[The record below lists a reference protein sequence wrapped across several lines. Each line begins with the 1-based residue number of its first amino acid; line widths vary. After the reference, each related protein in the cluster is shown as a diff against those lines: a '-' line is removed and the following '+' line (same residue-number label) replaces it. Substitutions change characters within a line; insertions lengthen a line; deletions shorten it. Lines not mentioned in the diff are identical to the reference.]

1 MILQHGK
8 SSTLNAQV
16 NFLKMTNKQNFVSK
30 VLKHVQTLVPLQS
43 IVDKLNINVKK
54 QVKTQVNRENFAP
67 IVFIAVEDLVVD
79 KKYQRYINEGFI
91 KKARRKGGF
100 KPDLTRPLIIAKRP
114 ERLGGQ
120 NVIVDGQHTGCLAT
134 VYLTGDGSQEVPCQ
148 IPSVL
153 QHPEDRSLAECERVE
168 SEFFDDTNYLRN
180 NPNAIARLRAGVSS
194 GNAKALA
201 WEETFASIGVNVE
214 KIGAPE
220 GHEVY
225 GLSKLQAAINKYGVT
240 YTKQAVEL
248 YANTI
253 KYSTSDVWKHP
264 LQGPLILGLAA
275 AYHFVDNYAGNGDKK
290 KGFVNFLENH
300 LTSKTPKEWTEKTSG
315 VIMDQLILEDKLV
328 EYYNAAVSFGVI
340 KAPKIGIKTIEAWK
354 ADPIHGKAKDEDG
367 EEEES

>member
-16 NFLKMTNKQNFVSK
+16 NFLKMSNKQNFVSS
-30 VLKHVQTLVPLQS
+30 VVKHVQTLVPLQS

-79 KKYQRYINEGFI
+79 KKYQRYINESFI

-114 ERLGGQ
+114 EKLGGQ

-134 VYLTGDGSQEVPCQ
+134 VYLTGDGTQEVPCQ

-194 GNAKALA
+194 GNVKALA

-253 KYSTSDVWKHP
+253 KYSTSDAWKHP

-275 AYHFVDNYAGNGDKK
+275 AYHFVDNYAGNGDTK
-290 KGFVNFLENH
+290 KGFINFLENH
-300 LTSKTPKEWTEKTSG
+300 LLSKNPKEWTEKTSG

-328 EYYNAAVSFGVI
+328 VHYNAAVSFGVI
-340 KAPKIGIKTIEAWK
+340 QAPKIGPVRVESWK
-354 ADPIHGKAKDEDG
+354 ADPIHGKTKDED
-367 EEEES
+367 EEES

>member
-1 MILQHGK
+1 M
-8 SSTLNAQV
+8 
-16 NFLKMTNKQNFVSK
+16 
-30 VLKHVQTLVPLQS
+30 KHVQTLVPLQN

-54 QVKTQVNRENFAP
+54 QVKTQVNREDFAP

-79 KKYQRYINEGFI
+79 KKYQRYINESFI

-114 ERLGGQ
+114 QKLGGQ

-134 VYLTGDGSQEVPCQ
+134 VYLAGDGTQEVPCQ

-153 QHPEDRSLAECERVE
+153 QHPEDRSLNECETVE

-180 NPNAIARLRAGVSS
+180 NPNAIARLRAGVAS
-194 GNAKALA
+194 GNVKALA

-225 GLSKLQAAINKYGVT
+225 GLSKLQTSINKYGST

-248 YANTI
+248 YASTI

-275 AYHFVDNYAGNGDKK
+275 AYHFIDNYAGNGDKK
-290 KGFVNFLENH
+290 RGFINFLENH
-300 LTSKTPKEWTEKTSG
+300 LTTRNPKEWTEKTSG

-328 EYYNAAVSFGVI
+328 ESYNSAVRFGVI
-340 KAPKIGIKTIEAWK
+340 KAPKIGNDLVVAWK
-354 ADPIHGKAKDEDG
+354 LDPIHGKTKDEDD
-367 EEEES
+367 EDES

>member
-354 ADPIHGKAKDEDG
+354 ADPIHGKVKDEDG

>member
-30 VLKHVQTLVPLQS
+30 VLKNVQTLVPLQS

-354 ADPIHGKAKDEDG
+354 ADPIHGKAKDED
-367 EEEES
+367 ENEEES

>member
-1 MILQHGK
+1 M
-8 SSTLNAQV
+8 S
-16 NFLKMTNKQNFVSK
+16 NKQNFVSS
-30 VLKHVQTLVPLQS
+30 VMKHVQTLVPLQN

-54 QVKTQVNRENFAP
+54 QVKTQVNREDFAP

-79 KKYQRYINEGFI
+79 KKYQRYINESFI

-114 ERLGGQ
+114 QKLGGQ

-134 VYLTGDGSQEVPCQ
+134 VYLAGDGTQEVPCQ

-153 QHPEDRSLAECERVE
+153 QHPEDRSLNECETVE

-180 NPNAIARLRAGVSS
+180 NPNAIARLRAGVAS
-194 GNAKALA
+194 GNVKALA

-225 GLSKLQAAINKYGVT
+225 GLSKLQTSINKYGST

-248 YANTI
+248 YASTI

-275 AYHFVDNYAGNGDKK
+275 AYHFIDNYAGNGDKK
-290 KGFVNFLENH
+290 RGFINFLENH
-300 LTSKTPKEWTEKTSG
+300 LTTRNPKEWTEKTSG

-328 EYYNAAVSFGVI
+328 ESYNSAVRFGVI
-340 KAPKIGIKTIEAWK
+340 KAPKIGNDLVVAWK
-354 ADPIHGKAKDEDG
+354 ADPIHGKTKDEDD
-367 EEEES
+367 EEES

>member
-1 MILQHGK
+1 M
-8 SSTLNAQV
+8 S
-16 NFLKMTNKQNFVSK
+16 NKQNFVSS
-30 VLKHVQTLVPLQS
+30 VVKHVQTLVPLQS

-54 QVKTQVNRENFAP
+54 QVKTQVNREDFAP
-67 IVFIAVEDLVVD
+67 IVFIPVEDLVVD
-79 KKYQRYINEGFI
+79 KKYQRYINESFI

-114 ERLGGQ
+114 QKLGGQ

-134 VYLTGDGSQEVPCQ
+134 VYLVGDGTQEVPCQ

-153 QHPEDRSLAECERVE
+153 QHPEDRSLNECETVE

-180 NPNAIARLRAGVSS
+180 NPNAIARLRAGVAA

-214 KIGAPE
+214 KIGDAE

-225 GLSKLQAAINKYGVT
+225 GLYKLQTSITKYGVT

-253 KYSTSDVWKHP
+253 KYSTSDVWRHP

-275 AYHFVDNYAGNGDKK
+275 AYHFADNYVGNGVKK

-328 EYYNAAVSFGVI
+328 EYYNAAVGFGVI

-354 ADPIHGKAKDEDG
+354 ADPIHGNSEKVED
-367 EEEES
+367 EEES